1 MPQCQGITRDEQQ
14 CRRDAT
20 AGRRFCF
27 QHDHSSLER
36 SSLEEPEEPNR
47 RCTDDVD
54 PISLVPLGEDGVEII
69 RIEGA
74 PLASG
79 LPGLLHCFN
88 ADSLA
93 IYIRRNIDRHP
104 IITNPLTREPIP
116 IVQLDAI
123 MDRLGIERPPPRARQ
138 EQVDFHEYYDQI
150 VPLTDAEIATLSDA
164 DTREHLE
171 RLFDLLLQFI
181 TDEIRMINYGIRR
194 VIPRA
199 DLDRALELVG
209 LLEMRTDILLVG
221 NMHTI
226 LQEIYNEV
234 KRDVLPLLLMN

>member
-79 LPGLLHCFN
+79 LPGPLHCFN

-123 MDRLGIERPPPRARQ
+123 MDRLGIERPPPRAR
-138 EQVDFHEYYDQI
+138 
-150 VPLTDAEIATLSDA
+150 
-164 DTREHLE
+164 
-171 RLFDLLLQFI
+171 RL
-181 TDEIRMINYGIRR
+181 
-194 VIPRA
+194 VIPQERVHIPIRPEDQLVYNRLHDQFLA
-199 DLDRALELVG
+199 DVINQPGLTPNNLHGLELMLTG
-209 LLEMRTDILLVG
+209 FDGQFSIGGEASLLAIENIRSMIHIILDARQQR
-221 NMHTI
+221 I
-226 LQEIYNEV
+226 
-234 KRDVLPLLLMN
+234 

>member
-123 MDRLGIERPPPRARQ
+123 MDRLGIERPPPRAR
-138 EQVDFHEYYDQI
+138 
-150 VPLTDAEIATLSDA
+150 
-164 DTREHLE
+164 
-171 RLFDLLLQFI
+171 RL
-181 TDEIRMINYGIRR
+181 
-194 VIPRA
+194 VIP
-199 DLDRALELVG
+199 
-209 LLEMRTDILLVG
+209 
-221 NMHTI
+221 
-226 LQEIYNEV
+226 Q
-234 KRDVLPLLLMN
+234 

>member
-27 QHDHSSLER
+27 QHDH

-79 LPGLLHCFN
+79 LPGPLHCFN

-123 MDRLGIERPPPRARQ
+123 MDRLGIERPPPRAR
-138 EQVDFHEYYDQI
+138 
-150 VPLTDAEIATLSDA
+150 
-164 DTREHLE
+164 
-171 RLFDLLLQFI
+171 RL
-181 TDEIRMINYGIRR
+181 
-194 VIPRA
+194 VIPQERVHIPIRPEDQLVYNRLHDQFLA
-199 DLDRALELVG
+199 DVINQPGLTPNNLHGLELMLTG
-209 LLEMRTDILLVG
+209 FDGQFSIGGEASLLAIENIRSMIHIILDARQQR
-221 NMHTI
+221 I
-226 LQEIYNEV
+226 
-234 KRDVLPLLLMN
+234 

>member
-27 QHDHSSLER
+27 QHDH

-79 LPGLLHCFN
+79 LPGPLHCFN

-93 IYIRRNIDRHP
+93 IYIRRNRFGYP

-123 MDRLGIERPPPRARQ
+123 MDRLGIERPPPRAR
-138 EQVDFHEYYDQI
+138 
-150 VPLTDAEIATLSDA
+150 
-164 DTREHLE
+164 
-171 RLFDLLLQFI
+171 RL
-181 TDEIRMINYGIRR
+181 
-194 VIPRA
+194 VIPQERVHIPIRPEDQLVYNRLHDQFLA
-199 DLDRALELVG
+199 DVINQPGLTPNNLHGLELMLTG
-209 LLEMRTDILLVG
+209 FDGQFSIGGEASLLAIENIRSMIHIILDARQQR
-221 NMHTI
+221 I
-226 LQEIYNEV
+226 
-234 KRDVLPLLLMN
+234 

>member
-79 LPGLLHCFN
+79 LPGPLHCFN

-93 IYIRRNIDRHP
+93 IYIRRNRFGYP

-123 MDRLGIERPPPRARQ
+123 MDRLGIERPPPRAR
-138 EQVDFHEYYDQI
+138 
-150 VPLTDAEIATLSDA
+150 
-164 DTREHLE
+164 
-171 RLFDLLLQFI
+171 RL
-181 TDEIRMINYGIRR
+181 
-194 VIPRA
+194 VIPQERVHIPIRPEDQLVYNRLHDQFLA
-199 DLDRALELVG
+199 DVINQPGLTPNNLHGLELMLTG
-209 LLEMRTDILLVG
+209 FDGQFSIGGEASLLAIENIRSMIHIILDARQQR
-221 NMHTI
+221 I
-226 LQEIYNEV
+226 
-234 KRDVLPLLLMN
+234 

>member
-79 LPGLLHCFN
+79 LPGPLHCFN

-123 MDRLGIERPPPRARQ
+123 MDRLGIERPPPRAPRRDVPPNRVRVPIRP
-138 EQVDFHEYYDQI
+138 EDQV
-150 VPLTDAEIATLSDA
+150 A
-164 DTREHLE
+164 
-171 RLFDLLLQFI
+171 
-181 TDEIRMINYGIRR
+181 YGIVRDHFLAEFMNHR
-194 VIPRA
+194 HVSQNNLNFLQTMLAGYDRQFAFGGDDSLLAIRNFRTVI
-199 DLDRALELVG
+199 
-209 LLEMRTDILLVG
+209 DILL
-221 NMHTI
+221 
-226 LQEIYNEV
+226 
-234 KRDVLPLLLMN
+234 RSRR

>member
-1 MPQCQGITRDEQQ
+1 MPKCQGITRDEQQ

-79 LPGLLHCFN
+79 LPGPLHCFN

-123 MDRLGIERPPPRARQ
+123 MDRLGIERPPPRA
-138 EQVDFHEYYDQI
+138 
-150 VPLTDAEIATLSDA
+150 P
-164 DTREHLE
+164 
-171 RLFDLLLQFI
+171 RL
-181 TDEIRMINYGIRR
+181 
-194 VIPRA
+194 VIPQERVHIPIRPEDQLVYNRLHDQFLA
-199 DLDRALELVG
+199 DVINQPGLTPNNLHGLELMLTG
-209 LLEMRTDILLVG
+209 FNGQFSLGGEASLLAIENIRSMIHIILDARQQR
-221 NMHTI
+221 I
-226 LQEIYNEV
+226 
-234 KRDVLPLLLMN
+234 